1 MSPNVF
7 HLTKDPGEHV
17 YILVSTH
24 WVDLLALSI
33 GNDTDCFTVL
43 NDGETPGDLW
53 LGLFREVHGSSIHHF
68 SEEGISEQFSK

>member
-53 LGLFREVHGSSIHHF
+53 LGLF
-68 SEEGISEQFSK
+68 